1 MSQVSKVELLQAR
14 VGAKVR
20 IMPSN
25 GQPEVRLTL
34 GSHDIWSSADGTCNA
49 YTYTLLAY
57 GSRLQW
63 YTDIELL
70 AEALD
75 GLTEGK

>member
-1 MSQVSKVELLQAR
+1 MSTVSKPDLLRAR
-14 VGAKVR
+14 IGTKIR
-20 IMPSN
+20 ILASAS
-25 GQPEVRLTL
+25 QPEVRLTL

-57 GSRLQW
+57 GPRLQW

-75 GLTEGK
+75 GLKEGK